1 MMEKITVFY
10 LHECPYC
17 ANARRAV
24 AELIEAD
31 PAYGEIPLEWYE
43 ETERPDV
50 ASGYSYEYVPNFFVR
65 NEKVYEAQP
74 GESYGETKFHI
85 KKAFDAILKEGQ

>member
-1 MMEKITVFY
+1 MMEKITAFY

-50 ASGYSYEYVPNFFVR
+50 ASG
-65 NEKVYEAQP
+65 
-74 GESYGETKFHI
+74 
-85 KKAFDAILKEGQ
+85 